1 MKRKLELGFNFF
13 LLIIIVSSLFAA
25 VNSNIDYGI
34 SKTDGNFSQ
43 AETEQNNLD
52 DLNFFDISEF
62 TNTSHQ
68 INVSR
73 VITANQYGYT
83 TSYTRIRLYL
93 SDSASNTIDAFNYTI
108 PSHELQDTKYL
119 EIYSPNGTDDDTKI
133 LPDFTTVEEDES
145 TTFVIKIPSVGKNQL
160 ISIIITMDHLNAISF
175 QENAILEELSYP
187 YLFNL
192 SFLPLI
198 SFPITHYEMEW
209 KIGKDINVKV
219 KNDSI
224 QPTKDFFTGDL
235 PQDTSSGLVFENITE
250 LSTIDRFLLNS
261 SEYGFYNLT
270 ALKNRNFIPAYTPTL
285 ATNLT
290 SYLSFNYFQQ
300 ASTKIEFTELKSVV
314 AVSEWGYITTKHEI
328 TLSNIGLKSG
338 SILSTALGGPT
349 FPEITFYLPESARKI
364 GVRDGYGNLTPS
376 VSLDS
381 VTVKK
386 MVNIKPRL
394 QIEKNSKYN
403 LYLSYQEQVSDLMKD
418 LGGGK
423 VQLQIPISMNINWT
437 IQRFEFNLLLPHGSS
452 YNLTSITS
460 GIEQRTLRD
469 STYNSSIRQRELLGI
484 FDKNG
489 FKVNFEDFTPLSN
502 RYISINFGLSFL
514 YFAKT
519 PFSICIL
526 FLALGIAYTIIRNIS
541 FGFKTSTIV
550 LEEIPLDLIKKFVKA
565 SEEKTA
571 IREQILKL
579 DRKRKSKNI
588 SAREYEQTRI
598 ILRNRQQGIERSIVT
613 VSRKLSEESSRYRI
627 SMRSIEVAE
636 ANREDILQNI
646 ESLER
651 KKTQGRIG
659 KEAYAKLK
667 INYDKQLRKANNEV
681 DKVLIDLRSL
691 LTK

>member
-1 MKRKLELGFNFF
+1 MKKKLELGLNFF
-13 LLIIIVSSLFAA
+13 LLMIIVSSLFVA
-25 VNSNIDYGI
+25 VNSNIDNGI
-34 SKTDGNFSQ
+34 SKTNGNFFQ
-43 AETEQNNLD
+43 AESEQNNLD
-52 DLNFFDISEF
+52 DLNFFDVTEF

-73 VITANQYGYT
+73 VITANEYGYT

-93 SDSASNTIDAFNYTI
+93 SESASGTIDAFNYTI

-133 LPDFTTVEEDES
+133 LSDFTTVEENKS

-160 ISIIITMDHLNAISF
+160 ISIIIRMDHLNAISF
-175 QENAILEELSYP
+175 QENAKLEELSYP

-198 SFPITHYEMEW
+198 SFPITHYEIQW
-209 KIGKDINVKV
+209 KIGKDINVNLE
-219 KNDSI
+219 NDSI
-224 QPTKDFFTGDL
+224 HPTRDFYTGT
-235 PQDTSSGLVFENITE
+235 PSQDISGLVFENITE
-250 LSTIDRFLLNS
+250 LSTINRFLLNN
-261 SEYGFYNLT
+261 SENGSYNLT
-270 ALKNRNFIPAYTPTL
+270 ALKNRNFIPAYIPTL

-314 AVSEWGYITTKHEI
+314 TVSEWGYITTKHEI
-328 TLSNIGLKSG
+328 TLSNIGMESG

-349 FPEITFYLPESARKI
+349 FPEIRFYIPKNARKI
-364 GVRDGYGNLTPS
+364 GLRDNYGNLTPS
-376 VSLDS
+376 VALDS
-381 VTVKK
+381 VINKK
-386 MVNIKPRL
+386 IVNIKPRI
-394 QIEKNSKYN
+394 QIEKMAKYN

-423 VQLQIPISMNINWT
+423 VQLQIPLSMNFNWT
-437 IQRFEFNLLLPHGSS
+437 VQRFEFNLLLPHGSS
-452 YNLTSITS
+452 YNLTSIIG
-460 GIEQRTLRD
+460 GIEQRTLRN
-469 STYNSSIRQRELLGI
+469 SVINSSIRQKELLGI
-484 FDKNG
+484 FDKTG
-489 FKVNFEDFTPLSN
+489 FKLIFEDFTPLSN
-502 RYISINFGLSFL
+502 KYISINFGLSFL
-514 YFAKT
+514 YFLKT
-519 PFSICIL
+519 PFTICIL
-526 FLALGIAYTIIRNIS
+526 FLALGIAYTIIRNLS
-541 FGFKTSTIV
+541 FGFKPLQIT
-550 LEEIPLDLIKKFVKA
+550 LEEIPLDLIKEFVKDY
-565 SEEKTA
+565 EEKTA

-588 SAREYEQTRI
+588 KAREYEQTRI
-598 ILRNRQQGIERSIVT
+598 ILRNRQQGIDRSIVT
-613 VSRKLSEESSRYRI
+613 VSRKLAEEDSRYRI

-651 KKTQGRIG
+651 KKMQGRIG

-667 INYDKQLRKANNEV
+667 INYNKQLRKANNEV